1 MTSPMMMRFP
11 ALLTAALAGAL
22 LLAGPLAAQQAA
34 VPQEPLPEAEK
45 KALLD
50 RALANEKKNE
60 LAQDFFERIERREI
74 LDSAGNPQ
82 PAKITTVRAIPAGTG
97 VARLPVGPDGVPAD
111 AAAFREALRKL
122 SKTLEWA
129 AADGPAQREAY
140 AKVTHKHND
149 RLALI
154 DATATAFLY
163 TLVSRERRG
172 GRVISK
178 VRFDPNPA
186 FKPTSRSTSFF
197 PKVSG
202 FLWIDEAA
210 AQILRIE
217 GRLIED
223 IPIGI
228 FLAKIYK
235 GTRFVQE
242 RVEAEPGVWLPALT
256 EYDFSGRKLFSPF
269 AVHERTIASHYR
281 RIGPPAEALALIRAE
296 IGDSPK
302 GAAQSTHR

>member
-1 MTSPMMMRFP
+1 MMKFP
-11 ALLTAALAGAL
+11 TLLAALAGTL
-22 LLAGPLAAQQAA
+22 LLAGPLAAQQAL
-34 VPQEPLPEAEK
+34 PQEPLPESEK

-97 VARLPVGPDGVPAD
+97 VARLPVGPDGAPAD
-111 AAAFREALRKL
+111 PAAFRESLRKL
-122 SKTLEWA
+122 CKTLEWA

-140 AKVTHKHND
+140 AKVTRKHND
-149 RLALI
+149 RIALI
-154 DATATAFLY
+154 DSTANAFLY
-163 TLVSRERRG
+163 TLDSRERRG
-172 GRVISK
+172 GRVVSK

-186 FKPTSRSTSFF
+186 FKPTSRATSYF

-202 FLWIDEAA
+202 FLWIDEAS

-223 IPIGI
+223 IPIVI

-242 RVEAEPGVWLPALT
+242 RVEAGPGVWLPSLT
-256 EYDFSGRKLFSPF
+256 EYDYSGRKLFSPF

-281 RIGPPAEALALIRAE
+281 RIGPPDKALEMIRAE
-296 IGDSPK
+296 IGAAS
-302 GAAQSTHR
+302 AAQATQR